1 MCKGKAQNRI
11 EYIVLQ
17 KPSEAAKIV
26 EKYGYEAPPK
36 VDELVKAVKLLVK
49 KKGEPVIKELINIH
63 PEKKLILE
71 VSGHKSNED
80 NYCGCHSA
88 YSDETKAL
96 LDKLS
101 ELSVDDLTKLYDD
114 IKKES
119 KEKPEEKDL
128 MAQVETVWDEI
139 KRRKKQTEK
148 IEKKQENGLWLKVA
162 VGVIVG
168 IVIGKALS

>member
-1 MCKGKAQNRI
+1 MCKVQNRI
-11 EYIVLQ
+11 AYIVLQ
-17 KPSEAAKIV
+17 KPTESAKIV
-26 EKYGYEAPPK
+26 EKYGYEAPKK
-36 VDELVKAVKLLVK
+36 VCELVKAMKLLVK
-49 KKGEPVIKELINIH
+49 KKGEPVIKELISIH

-80 NYCGCHSA
+80 SYCGCHSA
-88 YSDETKAL
+88 YSGETKEL

-114 IKKES
+114 TKKQS
-119 KEKPEEKDL
+119 KDNPEDKTL

-148 IEKKQENGLWLKVA
+148 IEQKQENGLWLKVA

>member
-1 MCKGKAQNRI
+1 MCKVQNRI
-11 EYIVLQ
+11 AYIVLQ
-17 KPSEAAKIV
+17 KPTESAKIV
-26 EKYGYEAPPK
+26 EKYGYEAPKK
-36 VDELVKAVKLLVK
+36 VCELVKAMKLLVK

-80 NYCGCHSA
+80 SYCGCHSA
-88 YSDETKAL
+88 YSGETKEL

-114 IKKES
+114 TKKQS
-119 KEKPEEKDL
+119 KENPEDKTL

>member
-1 MCKGKAQNRI
+1 MCKEKAQNRI
-11 EYIVLQ
+11 DYIVLQ

-36 VDELVKAVKLLVK
+36 VIELVKSVKMLVK
-49 KKGEPVIKELINIH
+49 RKGEPVIKDLINIH

-71 VSGHKSNED
+71 VSGHKSDES

-88 YSDETKAL
+88 YSGEVKEL

-101 ELSVDDLTKLYDD
+101 ELSVEDLTKLYDD
-114 IKKES
+114 TKKQS
-119 KEKPEEKDL
+119 KEKPEDKEL
-128 MAQVETVWDEI
+128 MAQVETVWDEL

-148 IEKKQENGLWLKVA
+148 IEKKQENGVWLKVA

>member
-11 EYIVLQ
+11 DYIVLQ
-17 KPSEAAKIV
+17 KPSETAKIL

-36 VDELVKAVKLLVK
+36 VDELVKAVKLLVR
-49 KKGEPVIKELINIH
+49 KKGEPVVKELIHIH

-80 NYCGCHSA
+80 SYCGCHSA
-88 YSDETKAL
+88 YSDETKKL

-101 ELSVDDLTKLYDD
+101 ELSVDDLSKLYDD
-114 IKKES
+114 IKKEA
-119 KEKPEEKDL
+119 KEKPEDKDL
-128 MAQVETVWDEI
+128 MGQVETVWDEI